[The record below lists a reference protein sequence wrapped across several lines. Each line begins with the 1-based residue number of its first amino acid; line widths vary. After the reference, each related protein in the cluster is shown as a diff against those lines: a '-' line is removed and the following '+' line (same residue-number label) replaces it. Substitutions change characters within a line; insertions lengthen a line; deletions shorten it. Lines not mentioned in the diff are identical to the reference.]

1 MKRKSQKGKFVYP
14 EKILHR
20 AKVLGLV
27 IKKKVTQSQ
36 AAKELE
42 LESTRQIRRLLKKY
56 CKGKHSLSSLIHTR
70 SGEPWNK
77 IDTVIRDKVK
87 EIKKMHPNFTNPHIA
102 YVAQRELKERGILV
116 KLNRTTLRN
125 ILLELPNYKP
135 AIVRF
140 RPAKRFEMENV
151 GELVQ
156 LDTSSSKSWFF
167 YLGKKLTYCIVCL
180 DDHSRKILAG
190 HFFKSDD
197 VYSNML
203 VLREVMEKYGVFEI
217 AYTDCD
223 SKFKF
228 SPRKPSMYQTLIVIP
243 DEVITQIKYALL
255 KIGSTLLTHSPG
267 NARATGKIE
276 KWFQFLQSWF
286 CREYE
291 FKNLSL
297 SELDKKFQE
306 FIDFYNNR
314 FHEGIGETPNERFQR
329 ALEEGKTRFSPL
341 PEDVNLDDIF
351 CMIEKR
357 CLKKDN
363 TFSYDGTT
371 YNLTRNRRSITRKAK
386 VELHIHPKKK
396 IRAFYKDEFVQEFSY
411 IKEDI

>member
-1 MKRKSQKGKFVYP
+1 MKRISQQGKFVYP

-20 AKVLGLV
+20 AKVLALV

-36 AAKELE
+36 AAKELK
-42 LESTRQIRRLLKKY
+42 LRSNRQIRNLLRKY
-56 CKGKHSLSSLIHTR
+56 ISGDHSISSLVHTR
-70 SGEPWNK
+70 NGEPWNK

-87 EIKKMHPNFTNPHIA
+87 EIKEMHPKFTNPHIA
-102 YVAQRELKERGILV
+102 YVAERELKEKGILI
-116 KLNRTTLRN
+116 KLNRTTVRN

-135 AIVRF
+135 AVVRF
-140 RPAKRFEMENV
+140 RLAKIFEMENI

-156 LDTSSSKSWFF
+156 LDTSSSRSWFF
-167 YLGKKLTYCIVCL
+167 YLGKKLIYCIVCL

-190 HFFKSDD
+190 HFFESDD
-197 VYSNML
+197 AYSNML

-255 KIGSTLLTHSPG
+255 KIDSTLLTHSPG

-276 KWFQFLQSWF
+276 KWFQFFQSWF
-286 CREYE
+286 CTEYE
-291 FKNLSL
+291 FKNLPL
-297 SELDKKFQE
+297 PELDKKFQE
-306 FIDFYNNR
+306 FIDFYNDR
-314 FHEGIGETPNERFQR
+314 FHEGIGERPNKRFQR
-329 ALEEGKTRFSPL
+329 ALEEGKTRFRPL

-351 CMIEKR
+351 CLIEKR
-357 CLKKDN
+357 GLKKDN
-363 TFSYDGTT
+363 TFSYNGTT

-386 VELHIHPKKK
+386 VELHIHPQRK
-396 IRAFYKDEFVQEFSY
+396 IRAFYKDEFVQEFPY
-411 IKEDI
+411 IKEEI

>member
-1 MKRKSQKGKFVYP
+1 MKRKNRKDESVYP

-27 IKKKVTQSQ
+27 IKKKITQSG
-36 AAKELE
+36 AAKELK
-42 LESTRQIRRLLKKY
+42 LRSDRQIRKLLRKY
-56 CKGKHSLSSLIHTR
+56 RNGNYSLSSLIHTK

-102 YVAQRELKERGILV
+102 YVAERELKERGILV
-116 KLNRTTLRN
+116 KLNRTTVRN
-125 ILLELPNYKP
+125 ILLELPDYKP
-135 AIVRF
+135 AVVRF

-151 GELVQ
+151 GELIQ
-156 LDTSSSKSWFF
+156 LDTSSSRGWFF
-167 YLGKKLTYCIVCL
+167 YLGKKLIYCIVCL

-228 SPRKPSMYQTLIVIP
+228 SPRKPSMYQTLIVTP

-255 KIGSTLLTHSPG
+255 KIGSTLLPHSPG
-267 NARATGKIE
+267 NTRATGKIE

-297 SELDKKFQE
+297 AQLDKEFQE
-306 FIDFYNNR
+306 FINF
-314 FHEGIGETPNERFQR
+314 
-329 ALEEGKTRFSPL
+329 
-341 PEDVNLDDIF
+341 
-351 CMIEKR
+351 
-357 CLKKDN
+357 
-363 TFSYDGTT
+363 
-371 YNLTRNRRSITRKAK
+371 
-386 VELHIHPKKK
+386 
-396 IRAFYKDEFVQEFSY
+396 
-411 IKEDI
+411 

>member
-1 MKRKSQKGKFVYP
+1 MKRKNQKDGSVYA

-20 AKVLGLV
+20 AKVLSLV
-27 IKKKVTQSQ
+27 IKKKITQSQ
-36 AAKELE
+36 AAKELK
-42 LESTRQIRRLLKKY
+42 LRSDRQIRKLLKKY
-56 CKGKHSLSSLIHTR
+56 RKGNYSLSSLIHTK

-87 EIKKMHPNFTNPHIA
+87 GIKEMHPNFTNPHIA
-102 YVAQRELKERGILV
+102 YVAERELKERGMLV
-116 KLNRTTLRN
+116 KLNRTTVRN
-125 ILLELPNYKP
+125 ILLELPDYRP
-135 AIVRF
+135 AVVRF

-156 LDTSSSKSWFF
+156 LDTSSSRSWFF
-167 YLGKKLTYCIVCL
+167 YLGKKLIYCIVCL

-203 VLREVMEKYGVFEI
+203 VLREVMEKYGVFEV

-228 SPRKPSMYQTLIVIP
+228 NPRKPSMYQTLIVIP

-255 KIGSTLLTHSPG
+255 KVGSTLLTHSLG
-267 NARATGKIE
+267 NTRATGKIE
-276 KWFQFLQSWF
+276 KWFQFFQSWF
-286 CREYE
+286 CTEYE

-297 SELDKKFQE
+297 SEFDKKFQE

-329 ALEEGKTRFSPL
+329 ALEEGKTRFSSL
-341 PEDVNLDDIF
+341 PEGINLDDIF
-351 CMIEKR
+351 CLREKR

-363 TFSYDGTT
+363 TFSYNGTT
-371 YNLTRNRRSITRKAK
+371 YDLTRNRRSITRKAK

-396 IRAFYKDEFVQEFSY
+396 IRAFYKDEFVQEFPWV
-411 IKEDI
+411 KK

>member
-1 MKRKSQKGKFVYP
+1 VATFSRIGGRFAP
-14 EKILHR
+14 
-20 AKVLGLV
+20 
-27 IKKKVTQSQ
+27 
-36 AAKELE
+36 
-42 LESTRQIRRLLKKY
+42 EST
-56 CKGKHSLSSLIHTR
+56 
-70 SGEPWNK
+70 
-77 IDTVIRDKVK
+77 
-87 EIKKMHPNFTNPHIA
+87 
-102 YVAQRELKERGILV
+102 
-116 KLNRTTLRN
+116 
-125 ILLELPNYKP
+125 
-135 AIVRF
+135 
-140 RPAKRFEMENV
+140 
-151 GELVQ
+151 
-156 LDTSSSKSWFF
+156 
-167 YLGKKLTYCIVCL
+167 LGKRLIYCIVCL

-190 HFFKSDD
+190 HFFESDD
-197 VYSNML
+197 AYSNML

-228 SPRKPSMYQTLIVIP
+228 SPRKPSMYQTLIIIP

-276 KWFQFLQSWF
+276 KWFQFFQSWF

-314 FHEGIGETPNERFQR
+314 FHEGIGERPNERFQR
-329 ALEEGKTRFSPL
+329 ALEEGKTRFSSL
-341 PEDVNLDDIF
+341 PQNVNLDDIF
-351 CMIEKR
+351 CLIERR
-357 CLKKDN
+357 CLKKGN

-396 IRAFYKDEFVQEFSY
+396 IRAFYKDEFVQEFPCV
-411 IKEDI
+411 KK

>member
-1 MKRKSQKGKFVYP
+1 MKRKNQKDGSVYA

-20 AKVLGLV
+20 AKVLSLV
-27 IKKKVTQSQ
+27 IKKKITQSQ
-36 AAKELE
+36 AAKELK
-42 LESTRQIRRLLKKY
+42 LRSDRQIRKLLKKY
-56 CKGKHSLSSLIHTR
+56 RKGNYSLSSLIHTK

-87 EIKKMHPNFTNPHIA
+87 GIKEMHPNFTNPHIA
-102 YVAQRELKERGILV
+102 YVAERELKERGMLV
-116 KLNRTTLRN
+116 KLNRTTVRN

-135 AIVRF
+135 AVVRF

-156 LDTSSSKSWFF
+156 LDTSSSRSWFF
-167 YLGKKLTYCIVCL
+167 YLGKKLIYCIVCL

-203 VLREVMEKYGVFEI
+203 VLREVMEKYGVFEV

-228 SPRKPSMYQTLIVIP
+228 NPRKPSMYQTLIVIP

-255 KIGSTLLTHSPG
+255 KIGSTLLTHSLG
-267 NARATGKIE
+267 NTRATGKIE
-276 KWFQFLQSWF
+276 KWFQFFQSWF
-286 CREYE
+286 CTEYE

-297 SELDKKFQE
+297 SEFDKKFQE

-329 ALEEGKTRFSPL
+329 ALEEGKTRFSSL
-341 PEDVNLDDIF
+341 PEGINLDDIF
-351 CMIEKR
+351 CLREKR

-363 TFSYDGTT
+363 TFSYNGTT

-396 IRAFYKDEFVQEFSY
+396 IRAFYKDEFVQEFPWV
-411 IKEDI
+411 KK

>member
-1 MKRKSQKGKFVYP
+1 MKRISQQGKFVYP

-20 AKVLGLV
+20 AKVLALV
-27 IKKKVTQSQ
+27 IKKKITQSQ

-56 CKGKHSLSSLIHTR
+56 CKGKYSLSSLIHTK
-70 SGEPWNK
+70 SGESWNK

-87 EIKKMHPNFTNPHIA
+87 EIKQMHPNFTNPHIA
-102 YVAQRELKERGILV
+102 HVAERELKEKEILI
-116 KLNRTTLRN
+116 KLNRATIRN

-135 AIVRF
+135 AVVRF
-140 RPAKRFEMENV
+140 RGAKRFEMENI

-156 LDTSSSKSWFF
+156 LDTSSSRSWFF
-167 YLGKKLTYCIVCL
+167 YLGKRLIYCIVCL

-190 HFFKSDD
+190 HFFESDD
-197 VYSNML
+197 AYSNML

-276 KWFQFLQSWF
+276 KWFQFFQSWF

-314 FHEGIGETPNERFQR
+314 FHEGIGETPNKRFQR
-329 ALEEGKTRFSPL
+329 ALEEGKTRFSSL

-351 CMIEKR
+351 CLIEKR
-357 CLKKDN
+357 SLKKDN
-363 TFSYDGTT
+363 TFSYNGTT

-386 VELHIHPKKK
+386 AELHIHPKKK
-396 IRAFYKDEFVQEFSY
+396 IRAFYKDEFVQEFPY

>member
-1 MKRKSQKGKFVYP
+1 MKRKNQKDGSVYA

-20 AKVLGLV
+20 AKVLSLV
-27 IKKKVTQSQ
+27 IKKKITQSQ
-36 AAKELE
+36 AAKELK
-42 LESTRQIRRLLKKY
+42 LRSDRQIRKLLKKY
-56 CKGKHSLSSLIHTR
+56 RKGNYSLSSLIHTK

-102 YVAQRELKERGILV
+102 YVAERELKERGMLV
-116 KLNRTTLRN
+116 KLNRTTVRN
-125 ILLELPNYKP
+125 ILLELPDYRP
-135 AIVRF
+135 AVVRF

-156 LDTSSSKSWFF
+156 LDTSSSRSWFF
-167 YLGKKLTYCIVCL
+167 YLGKKLIYCIVCL

-203 VLREVMEKYGVFEI
+203 VLREVMEKYGVFEV

-228 SPRKPSMYQTLIVIP
+228 NPRKPSMYQTLIVIP

-255 KIGSTLLTHSPG
+255 KIGSTLLTHSLG
-267 NARATGKIE
+267 NTRATGKIE
-276 KWFQFLQSWF
+276 KWFQFFQSWF

-297 SELDKKFQE
+297 SEFDKKFQE

-329 ALEEGKTRFSPL
+329 ALEEGKTRFSSL
-341 PEDVNLDDIF
+341 PEGINLDDIF
-351 CMIEKR
+351 CLREKR

-363 TFSYDGTT
+363 TFSYNGTT

-396 IRAFYKDEFVQEFSY
+396 IRAFYKDEFVQEFPWV
-411 IKEDI
+411 KK

>member
-1 MKRKSQKGKFVYP
+1 MRRKSHKDESGYP

-20 AKVLGLV
+20 AKVLDSV
-27 IKKKVTQSQ
+27 VKKKITQSQ

-56 CKGKHSLSSLIHTR
+56 REGKYSLSCLVHTR

-87 EIKKMHPNFTNPHIA
+87 QIKKIHPNFTNPHIA
-102 YVAQRELKERGILV
+102 YVAERELKEGGILI
-116 KLNRTTLRN
+116 KLNRTTVRN
-125 ILLELPNYKP
+125 ILLELPDYRP
-135 AIVRF
+135 AVVRF
-140 RPAKRFEMENV
+140 RPAKRFEMENI

-156 LDTSSSKSWFF
+156 LDTSSSRSWFF
-167 YLGKKLTYCIVCL
+167 YLGKRLIYCIVCL

-190 HFFKSDD
+190 HFFEKDD
-197 VYSNML
+197 VYSSML
-203 VLREVMEKYGVFEI
+203 VLREVVDKYGIFEI

-228 SPRKPSMYQTLIVIP
+228 NPRKPSMYQTLIVIP
-243 DEVITQIKYALL
+243 DEVITQVKYALL
-255 KIGSTLLTHSPG
+255 KIGSTLLTHFPG

-286 CREYE
+286 CAEYQ
-291 FKNLSL
+291 FQNISL
-297 SELDKKFQE
+297 AQIDKEFQE
-306 FIDFYNNR
+306 FINFYNNR
-314 FHEGIGETPNERFQR
+314 FHEGIAETPNERFQR
-329 ALEEGKTRFSPL
+329 ALKERKTRFRSVP
-341 PEDVNLDDIF
+341 DDMNLDDVF
-351 CMIEKR
+351 CLTEKR
-357 CLKKDN
+357 CLNKDN

-371 YNLTRNRRSITRKAK
+371 YHLTRNRRSITRKAK

-396 IRAFYKDEFVQEFSY
+396 IRVFYKDAFAQELPY
-411 IKEDI
+411 VKKDI

>member
-1 MKRKSQKGKFVYP
+1 MKRKNQKDGSVYA

-20 AKVLGLV
+20 AKVLSLV
-27 IKKKVTQSQ
+27 IKKKITQSQ
-36 AAKELE
+36 AAKELK
-42 LESTRQIRRLLKKY
+42 LRSDRQIRKLLKKY
-56 CKGKHSLSSLIHTR
+56 RKGNYSLSSLIHTK

-87 EIKKMHPNFTNPHIA
+87 EIKEMHPNFTNPHIA
-102 YVAQRELKERGILV
+102 YVAERELKERGMLV
-116 KLNRTTLRN
+116 KLNRTTVRN
-125 ILLELPNYKP
+125 ILLELPDYRP
-135 AIVRF
+135 AVVRL
-140 RPAKRFEMENV
+140 RPAKRFEMENI

-156 LDTSSSKSWFF
+156 LDTSSSRSWFF
-167 YLGKKLTYCIVCL
+167 YLGKKLIYCIVCL

-203 VLREVMEKYGVFEI
+203 VLREVMEKYGVFEV

-228 SPRKPSMYQTLIVIP
+228 NPRKPSMYQTLIVIP

-255 KIGSTLLTHSPG
+255 KIGSTLLTHSLG
-267 NARATGKIE
+267 NTRATGKIE
-276 KWFQFLQSWF
+276 KWFQFFQSWF
-286 CREYE
+286 CTEYE

-297 SELDKKFQE
+297 SEFDKKFQE

-329 ALEEGKTRFSPL
+329 ALEEGKTRFSSL
-341 PEDVNLDDIF
+341 PEGINLDDIF
-351 CMIEKR
+351 CLREKR

-363 TFSYDGTT
+363 TFSYNGTT

-396 IRAFYKDEFVQEFSY
+396 IRAFYKDKFVQEFPWV
-411 IKEDI
+411 KK